1 MGKYC
6 YVASVQRRGMR
17 LGAHGGGQG
26 LGHIVSPC
34 TQLVTDANDRQTSD
48 SIIASCTN
56 LGGGAG
62 HKQDFCISLPKCHLH
77 YMCQVGADLSQT
89 YSHCAQKLTCR
100 PKQYSPMLRL

>member
-1 MGKYC
+1 
-6 YVASVQRRGMR
+6 MR

-56 LGGGAG
+56 LGGGRG
-62 HKQDFCISLPKCHLH
+62 INRISVFH
-77 YMCQVGADLSQT
+77 CQNVIYT
-89 YSHCAQKLTCR
+89 TCVKLVLIC
-100 PKQYSPMLRL
+100 LRLIAIVHRN